1 MYMSLDLH
9 TLKEKIEEL
18 NKIHQ
23 IEVLRILQKQDK
35 ITLNENKN
43 GIFINLT
50 NVNDSTITELK
61 NYLEY
66 VKQQENQLLEIEA
79 EKNKLSNQFFIS
91 NTGAKDNK
99 DTGSMMYISP

>member
-66 VKQQENQLLEIEA
+66 VKQQENPTNRLASFLHMLSSC
-79 EKNKLSNQFFIS
+79 EK
-91 NTGAKDNK
+91 
-99 DTGSMMYISP
+99 

>member
-50 NVNDSTITELK
+50 NVNNSTIAELK
-61 NYLEY
+61 KYLEY

>member
-1 MYMSLDLH
+1 MTNELH
-9 TLKEKIEEL
+9 ALKEQIEQL

-50 NVNDSTITELK
+50 NINEAIIVELN

-66 VKQQENQLLEIEA
+66 VKQQENQLLEIEE
-79 EKNKLSNQFFIS
+79 EKNKLSNTYFLS
-91 NTGAKDNK
+91 NNGVKDNK
-99 DTGSMMYISP
+99 ENSTMYVSS

>member
-1 MYMSLDLH
+1 MTNELH
-9 TLKEKIEEL
+9 ALKEQIEQL

-23 IEVLRILQKQDK
+23 IEVLRILQKKDK

-50 NVNDSTITELK
+50 NINEAIIVELN

-66 VKQQENQLLEIEA
+66 VKQQENQLLEIEE
-79 EKNKLSNQFFIS
+79 EKNKLSNTYFLS
-91 NTGAKDNK
+91 NNGVKDNK
-99 DTGSMMYISP
+99 ENSTMYVSS

>member
-1 MYMSLDLH
+1 MTNELH
-9 TLKEKIEEL
+9 ALKEQIEQL

-50 NVNDSTITELK
+50 NINEAIIVELN

-66 VKQQENQLLEIEA
+66 VKQQENQLLEIEE
-79 EKNKLSNQFFIS
+79 EKNKLSNTYFLS
-91 NTGAKDNK
+91 NNGVKDNN
-99 DTGSMMYISP
+99 TMYVSS